1 MCAFFNFRGG
11 FCNFPISISPRP
23 SNAKRT
29 NFARVCK
36 AKKKID
42 RADLLATTHREINS
56 FFVERKYKTY
66 PAISRLLPMRM
77 QRNSSSFGRRDDET
91 EDRKEIYLSIL
102 FFRTFLRWCSKN
114 YTQDTTTLDSRN
126 SRRRE
131 SKSCPRL
138 ISRGGVSPRGVVLFN
153 AFFFFFRCEELRKFF
168 FLFEA

>member
-1 MCAFFNFRGG
+1 MYEEEEVKRVSPKCFFRVVRGKDSRIGGSRMCAFFNFQGG

-23 SNAKRT
+23 SNETYETAR
-29 NFARVCK
+29 RVCK

-56 FFVERKYKTY
+56 FFLERKYKTY

-102 FFRTFLRWCSKN
+102 FFSNF
-114 YTQDTTTLDSRN
+114 
-126 SRRRE
+126 
-131 SKSCPRL
+131 
-138 ISRGGVSPRGVVLFN
+138 SPLVLEKLHTRHHH
-153 AFFFFFRCEELRKFF
+153 A
-168 FLFEA
+168 